1 VRTPLGHQSHARFP
15 LSALLGD
22 SGHVRVLRALLS
34 YDGPLSTVQIARE
47 TGLSRQA
54 VRLVLGHL
62 LTQGAVQ
69 AMGTARSRLFSA
81 ATGAPFVAAL
91 KPLFAAE
98 RTRWESLQSA
108 LRDALLAAAEVRSA
122 WLYGSVS
129 RREDTPD
136 SDLDIALVLAEGSP
150 EGRIRD
156 ELDALAA
163 RYGVDISL
171 IVLTSADIARR
182 PTRDPW
188 WAGLERDAQ
197 VLKGLSPA
205 QERDRAK
212 NSAGVLR
219 DT

>member
-1 VRTPLGHQSHARFP
+1 MRVPMGRQSHVRFP

-54 VRLVLGHL
+54 VRLVLNDL
-62 LTQGAVQ
+62 LTQGAAQ

-81 ATGAPFVAAL
+81 VAAAPFAAAL
-91 KPLFAAE
+91 KSLFAAE

-108 LRDALLAAAEVRSA
+108 LRDVLLPSAEVRSA
-122 WLYGSVS
+122 WLYGSVA
-129 RREDTPD
+129 RREDTPE
-136 SDLDIALVLAEGSP
+136 SDLDVALVLSDGSS
-150 EGRIRD
+150 GDRTRD

-163 RYGVDISL
+163 RRGVEISL
-171 IVLTSADIARR
+171 IVLTSEDIARL
-182 PTRDPW
+182 PLRDAW

-205 QERDRAK
+205 QELDRAK
-212 NSAGVLR
+212 KVPGVSR